1 MFAGVKPGHVRQVGC
16 LSLFSLRSKKGF
28 NRASMKILQF
38 LTRQKDR
45 WWALPLIL
53 PVVLLPVLSVVNTL
67 TQLGDGIVALY
78 YLPLSFLL
86 TMMMFFGVEA
96 LPGIVLSLFFRYY
109 ASVGLFETVAGIL
122 HFIVPIVL
130 SWGGYRVFA
139 PRRNMTAYG
148 DVRLMAQ
155 RIFWQ
160 VFCPATLFLVL
171 FQFAVYLGIYES
183 RQSLAGL
190 NPFNIRTLINY
201 QALLVSGLTG
211 VPLSYLLIRLIR
223 HPRYVR
229 TLFSQ
234 IRAQIDKK
242 VTAVEFLIWAGALV
256 GLLTMLLIPMNENSS
271 IFSTNYTL
279 SLLMPV
285 MLWGAMRFGYK
296 LMSIVWTPVL
306 LVSIHYFYRYIPLH
320 QGYDIQLAITSSSY
334 LVFSFVVIYMSMLAT
349 RQRAVNIRSRRLAL
363 LDPVVHMPNLRA
375 LSRDLAKNPW
385 SALGLLRI
393 PELEVLGRNYGVL
406 LRIQYKQQLA
416 QWINGILQPNER
428 VYHLTGYDLAVRLNS
443 ESHQQR
449 IDALDEHIK
458 QFRFL
463 WDGMP
468 LQPQVG
474 VGYCYVRS
482 PVNHLY
488 LVLGELGVIA
498 DLSISTNHPENLQQR
513 GAVHLQRSLKDKV
526 AMMSRLQRALDQSEF
541 TLMVQPVRGLRG
553 DRYHEVLLRM
563 PDDNGN
569 FIVPDRF
576 LPVAQEFGLSS
587 RVDLW
592 VLERTLGFLAE
603 HRDRLPG
610 QRFAI
615 NLAPST
621 VCRAQFPLEVS
632 RLLAKYSVEAWQL
645 IFEVTESTTY
655 GNAELA
661 IHTLRQLQKMGVR
674 IAIDDF
680 GTGYASYARL
690 KSVDADIL
698 KIDGNFIRNIVSN
711 SLDYQIV
718 ASICHLARMK
728 KMLVVAEYVETE
740 EIRSAVHALG
750 IDYVQGSL
758 IGKPVDLD
766 SLPESEASLADA

>member
-1 MFAGVKPGHVRQVGC
+1 MNIIA
-16 LSLFSLRSKKGF
+16 
-28 NRASMKILQF
+28 F
-38 LTRQKDR
+38 LKNNEDR

-53 PVVLLPVLSVVNTL
+53 PVVLLPVLSVANTF
-67 TQLGDGIVALY
+67 TQLGEGIVALY

-86 TMMMFFGVEA
+86 SLMMFFGLEA
-96 LPGIVLSLFFRYY
+96 LPGIALSLFIRYY
-109 ASVGLFETVAGIL
+109 PSVGLFETVAGML

-139 PRRNMTAYG
+139 PGRNMTAYG
-148 DVRLMAQ
+148 DTRLMAQ

-160 VFCPATLFLVL
+160 VFCPATLFLLL
-171 FQFAVYLGIYES
+171 FQFAVYLGVYES

-190 NPFNIRTLINY
+190 SPLNIRTLINY
-201 QALLVSGLTG
+201 QTLLVSGLTG

-223 HPRYVR
+223 HPRYIYS
-229 TLFSQ
+229 LISQ
-234 IRAQIDKK
+234 IRMQIEKK
-242 VTAVEFLIWAGALV
+242 VTVAEFLIWAIALG
-256 GLLTMLLIPMNENSS
+256 GLLSLLLVPMNENSS

-285 MLWGAMRFGYK
+285 MLWAAMRFGYK
-296 LMSIVWTPVL
+296 LVSLIWTPVL

-349 RQRAVNIRSRRLAL
+349 HQRTVNQRSRRLAL
-363 LDPVVHMPNLRA
+363 IDPVVHMPNLRS
-375 LSRDLAKNPW
+375 LLHDLAKNPW
-385 SALGLLRI
+385 SALCLLRI
-393 PELEVLGRNYGVL
+393 PELEILGRNYGVL
-406 LRIQYKQQLA
+406 LRILYKQQLA
-416 QWINGILQPNER
+416 QWINDTLQPNEK
-428 VYHLTGYDLAVRLNS
+428 VYHLTGCDLAVRLNA

-449 IDALDEHIK
+449 IETLDEHIK
-458 QFRFL
+458 QFRFV

-474 VGYCYVRS
+474 VSYCYVRS
-482 PVNHLY
+482 PVNHLH
-488 LVLGELGVIA
+488 LVLGELGMVA
-498 DLSISTNHPENLQQR
+498 DLSLSSNHPENLQQR

-526 AMMSRLQRALDQSEF
+526 AMMSRLQRALENNAF
-541 TLMVQPVRGLRG
+541 MLLVQPVCGQRG

-563 PDDNGN
+563 QDANGGLIPPDQ
-569 FIVPDRF
+569 F

-592 VLERTLGFLAE
+592 VLDHTLRFLGT
-603 HRDRLPG
+603 HRERLPG

-621 VCRAQFPLEVS
+621 VCRVQFPLEVS
-632 RLLAKYSVEAWQL
+632 RLLTKYAIEPWQL
-645 IFEVTESTTY
+645 IFEVTECSTF
-655 GNAELA
+655 GSAEQAQQILG
-661 IHTLRQLQKMGVR
+661 QLQKMGVR

-698 KIDGNFIRNIVSN
+698 KIDGSFVQNIVNN

-750 IDYVQGSL
+750 IDYVQGGL
-758 IGKPVDLD
+758 IGSPVALE
-766 SLPESEASLADA
+766 SLLEAEASCADA

>member
-1 MFAGVKPGHVRQVGC
+1 MNIFAF
-16 LSLFSLRSKKGF
+16 LKK
-28 NRASMKILQF
+28 NKH
-38 LTRQKDR
+38 R
-45 WWALPLIL
+45 WWVLPLIL
-53 PVVLLPVLSVVNTL
+53 PVVLLPVLSVTNTF
-67 TQLGDGIVALY
+67 THLGDGIAALY

-86 TMMMFFGVEA
+86 SLMMFFGLEA
-96 LPGIVLSLFFRYY
+96 LPGIVLSLFIRYY
-109 ASVGLFETVAGIL
+109 PSVGMFETVAGVL

-160 VFCPATLFLVL
+160 AFCPATLFLLL
-171 FQFAVYLGIYES
+171 FQFAVYLGVYES

-190 NPFNIRTLINY
+190 NPLNIRTLINY

-223 HPRYVR
+223 HPRY
-229 TLFSQ
+229 LKSLISQ
-234 IRAQIDKK
+234 IRTQIDKK
-242 VTAVEFLIWAGALV
+242 VTRAEFLIWAIALA
-256 GLLTMLLIPMNENSS
+256 GLLSLLLLPMNENSS
-271 IFSTNYTL
+271 IFTTNYTL

-296 LMSIVWTPVL
+296 LISLIWIPIL
-306 LVSIHYFYRYIPLH
+306 LVSIHYFYRYIPVN

-349 RQRAVNIRSRRLAL
+349 RQRAVNKRSRRLAL
-363 LDPVVHMPNLRA
+363 LDPVLHMPNLRA

-385 SALGLLRI
+385 SALCLLRV
-393 PELEVLGRNYGVL
+393 PELEILGRNYGVL

-416 QWINGILQPNER
+416 QWVNGTLQLNEQ
-428 VYHLTGYDLAVRLNS
+428 VYHLTGCDMAVRLNA

-449 IDALDEHIK
+449 IETLDEHIK
-458 QFRFL
+458 QFRFV

-474 VGYCYVRS
+474 VSYCYVRS

-488 LVLGELGVIA
+488 LVLGELGVVA
-498 DLSISTNHPENLQQR
+498 DLSLSSNHPENLQQR

-526 AMMSRLQRALDQSEF
+526 AVMSRLQRALDNNAF
-541 TLMVQPVRGLRG
+541 TLLVQPVRGLRG

-563 PDDNGN
+563 TDANGLL
-569 FIVPDRF
+569 ISPEQF
-576 LPVAQEFGLSS
+576 LPIAQEFGLSS

-592 VLERTLGFLAE
+592 VLEHTLRFLAA
-603 HRDRLPG
+603 HRERLPG

-621 VCRAQFPLEVS
+621 VCRVQFPLEVS
-632 RLLAKYSVEAWQL
+632 RLLAKYAIEPWQL
-645 IFEVTESTTY
+645 IFEVTECSTFC
-655 GNAELA
+655 NAEQGLH
-661 IHTLRQLQKMGVR
+661 ILRQLQKMGVR

-698 KIDGNFIRNIVSN
+698 KIDGDFIRNIVNN

-750 IDYVQGSL
+750 IDYVQGYL
-758 IGKPVDLD
+758 IGRPAPLE
-766 SLPESEASLADA
+766 SLLEAEASTADA

>member
-1 MFAGVKPGHVRQVGC
+1 MNIFA
-16 LSLFSLRSKKGF
+16 
-28 NRASMKILQF
+28 F
-38 LTRQKDR
+38 LKNNKNR

-53 PVVLLPVLSVVNTL
+53 PVGLLPVLSVANTF
-67 TQLGDGIVALY
+67 THLGDGIAALY

-86 TMMMFFGVEA
+86 SLMMFFGLEA
-96 LPGIVLSLFFRYY
+96 LPGIVLSLFIRYY
-109 ASVGLFETVAGIL
+109 PSVGLFETVAGVL
-122 HFIVPIVL
+122 HFIVPIVI

-160 VFCPATLFLVL
+160 AFCPATLFLLL
-171 FQFAVYLGIYES
+171 FQFAVYLGVYES

-190 NPFNIRTLINY
+190 NPLNIRTLINY
-201 QALLVSGLTG
+201 QALLVSGMTG

-223 HPRYVR
+223 HPRY
-229 TLFSQ
+229 LKSLISQ
-234 IRAQIDKK
+234 IRTQIDKK
-242 VTAVEFLIWAGALV
+242 VTRAEFLIWAIALA
-256 GLLTMLLIPMNENSS
+256 GLLSLLLLPMNENSS
-271 IFSTNYTL
+271 IFTTNYTL

-296 LMSIVWTPVL
+296 LISLIWIPIL
-306 LVSIHYFYRYIPLH
+306 LVSIHYFYRYIPVN

-349 RQRAVNIRSRRLAL
+349 RQRAVNKRSRRLAL
-363 LDPVVHMPNLRA
+363 LDPVLHMPNLRA

-385 SALGLLRI
+385 SALCLLRV
-393 PELEVLGRNYGVL
+393 PELEILGRNYGVL

-416 QWINGILQPNER
+416 QWINGTLQPNEQ
-428 VYHLTGYDLAVRLNS
+428 VYHLTGCDMAVRLNA

-449 IDALDEHIK
+449 IETLDEHIK
-458 QFRFL
+458 QFRFV

-474 VGYCYVRS
+474 VSYCYVRS

-488 LVLGELGVIA
+488 LVLGELGVVA
-498 DLSISTNHPENLQQR
+498 DLSLSSNHPENLQQR

-526 AMMSRLQRALDQSEF
+526 AVMSRLQRALDNNAF
-541 TLMVQPVRGLRG
+541 TLLVQPVRGLRG
-553 DRYHEVLLRM
+553 DSYHEVLLRM
-563 PDDNGN
+563 TDANGLL
-569 FIVPDRF
+569 ISPEQF
-576 LPVAQEFGLSS
+576 LPIAQEFGLSS

-592 VLERTLGFLAE
+592 VLEHTLRFLAA
-603 HRDRLPG
+603 HRERLPG

-621 VCRAQFPLEVS
+621 VCRVQFPLEVS
-632 RLLAKYSVEAWQL
+632 RLLAKYAIEPWQL
-645 IFEVTESTTY
+645 IFEVTECSTFC
-655 GNAELA
+655 NAEQGLH
-661 IHTLRQLQKMGVR
+661 ILRQLQKMGVR

-698 KIDGNFIRNIVSN
+698 KIDGDFIRNIVNN

-750 IDYVQGSL
+750 IDYVQGYL
-758 IGKPVDLD
+758 IGRPAPLE
-766 SLPESEASLADA
+766 SLLEAEASTADA

>member
-1 MFAGVKPGHVRQVGC
+1 
-16 LSLFSLRSKKGF
+16 
-28 NRASMKILQF
+28 
-38 LTRQKDR
+38 
-45 WWALPLIL
+45 
-53 PVVLLPVLSVVNTL
+53 
-67 TQLGDGIVALY
+67 
-78 YLPLSFLL
+78 
-86 TMMMFFGVEA
+86 
-96 LPGIVLSLFFRYY
+96 
-109 ASVGLFETVAGIL
+109 
-122 HFIVPIVL
+122 
-130 SWGGYRVFA
+130 
-139 PRRNMTAYG
+139 
-148 DVRLMAQ
+148 MAQ

-160 VFCPATLFLVL
+160 AFCPATLFLLL
-171 FQFAVYLGIYES
+171 FQFAVYLGVYES

-190 NPFNIRTLINY
+190 NPLNIRTLINY

-223 HPRYVR
+223 HPRY
-229 TLFSQ
+229 LKSLISQ
-234 IRAQIDKK
+234 IRTQIDKK
-242 VTAVEFLIWAGALV
+242 VTRAEFLIWAIALA
-256 GLLTMLLIPMNENSS
+256 GLLSLLLLPMNENSS
-271 IFSTNYTL
+271 IFTTNYTL

-296 LMSIVWTPVL
+296 LISLIWIPIL
-306 LVSIHYFYRYIPLH
+306 LVSIHYFYRYIPVN

-349 RQRAVNIRSRRLAL
+349 RQRAVNKRSRRLAL
-363 LDPVVHMPNLRA
+363 LDPVLHMPNLRA

-385 SALGLLRI
+385 SALCLLRV
-393 PELEVLGRNYGVL
+393 PELEILGRNYGVL

-416 QWINGILQPNER
+416 QWINGTLQPNEQ
-428 VYHLTGYDLAVRLNS
+428 VYHLTGCDMAVRLNA

-449 IDALDEHIK
+449 IETLDEHIK
-458 QFRFL
+458 QFRFV

-474 VGYCYVRS
+474 VSYCYVRS

-488 LVLGELGVIA
+488 LVLGELGVVA
-498 DLSISTNHPENLQQR
+498 DLSLSSNHPENLQQR

-526 AMMSRLQRALDQSEF
+526 AVMSRLQRALDNNAF
-541 TLMVQPVRGLRG
+541 TLLAQPVRGLRG

-563 PDDNGN
+563 TDANGLL
-569 FIVPDRF
+569 ISPEQF
-576 LPVAQEFGLSS
+576 LPIAQEFGLSS

-592 VLERTLGFLAE
+592 VLEHTLRFLAA
-603 HRDRLPG
+603 HRERLPG

-621 VCRAQFPLEVS
+621 VCRVQFPLEVS
-632 RLLAKYSVEAWQL
+632 RLLAQYAIEPWQL
-645 IFEVTESTTY
+645 IFEVTECSTFC
-655 GNAELA
+655 NAEQGLH
-661 IHTLRQLQKMGVR
+661 ILRQLQKMGVR

-698 KIDGNFIRNIVSN
+698 KIDGDFIRNIVNN

-750 IDYVQGSL
+750 IDYVQGYL
-758 IGKPVDLD
+758 IGRPAPLE
-766 SLPESEASLADA
+766 SLLEAEASTADA

>member
-1 MFAGVKPGHVRQVGC
+1 MPVIIF
-16 LSLFSLRSKKGF
+16 LLEKKGF
-28 NRASMKILQF
+28 NRASMNIFAF
-38 LTRQKDR
+38 LKKNQHR
-45 WWALPLIL
+45 WWVLPLIL
-53 PVVLLPVLSVVNTL
+53 PVVLLPVLSVANTF
-67 TQLGDGIVALY
+67 THLGDGIAALY

-86 TMMMFFGVEA
+86 SLMMFFGLEA
-96 LPGIVLSLFFRYY
+96 LPGIVLSLFIRYY
-109 ASVGLFETVAGIL
+109 PSVGMFETVAGVL

-160 VFCPATLFLVL
+160 AFCPATLFLLL
-171 FQFAVYLGIYES
+171 FQFAVYLGVYES

-190 NPFNIRTLINY
+190 NPLNIRTLINY

-223 HPRYVR
+223 HPRY
-229 TLFSQ
+229 LKSLISQ
-234 IRAQIDKK
+234 IRNQIDKK
-242 VTAVEFLIWAGALV
+242 VTRAEFLIWAIALA
-256 GLLTMLLIPMNENSS
+256 GLLSLLLLPMNENSS
-271 IFSTNYTL
+271 IFTTNYTL

-296 LMSIVWTPVL
+296 LISLIWIPIL
-306 LVSIHYFYRYIPLH
+306 LVSIHYFYRYIPVN

-349 RQRAVNIRSRRLAL
+349 RQRAVNKRSRRLAL
-363 LDPVVHMPNLRA
+363 LDPVLHMPNLRA

-385 SALGLLRI
+385 SALCLLRV
-393 PELEVLGRNYGVL
+393 PELEILGRNYGVL

-416 QWINGILQPNER
+416 QWINGTLQPNEQ
-428 VYHLTGYDLAVRLNS
+428 VYHLTGCDMAVRLNA

-449 IDALDEHIK
+449 IETLDEHIK
-458 QFRFL
+458 QFRFV

-474 VGYCYVRS
+474 VSYCYVRS

-488 LVLGELGVIA
+488 LVLGELGVVA
-498 DLSISTNHPENLQQR
+498 DLSLSSNHPENLQQR

-526 AMMSRLQRALDQSEF
+526 AVMSRLQRALDNNAF
-541 TLMVQPVRGLRG
+541 TLLVQPVRGLRG
-553 DRYHEVLLRM
+553 DSYHEVLLRM
-563 PDDNGN
+563 TDANGLL
-569 FIVPDRF
+569 ISPEQF
-576 LPVAQEFGLSS
+576 LPIAQEFGLSS

-592 VLERTLGFLAE
+592 VLEHTLRFLAA
-603 HRDRLPG
+603 HRERLPG

-621 VCRAQFPLEVS
+621 VCRVQFPLEVS
-632 RLLAKYSVEAWQL
+632 RLLAKYAIEPWQL
-645 IFEVTESTTY
+645 IFEVTECSTFC
-655 GNAELA
+655 NAEQGLH
-661 IHTLRQLQKMGVR
+661 ILRQLQKMGVR

-698 KIDGNFIRNIVSN
+698 KIDGDFIRNIVNN

-750 IDYVQGSL
+750 IDYVQGYL
-758 IGKPVDLD
+758 IGRPAPLE
-766 SLPESEASLADA
+766 SLLEAEASTADA

>member
-1 MFAGVKPGHVRQVGC
+1 MNIIA
-16 LSLFSLRSKKGF
+16 
-28 NRASMKILQF
+28 F
-38 LTRQKDR
+38 LKNNEDR

-53 PVVLLPVLSVVNTL
+53 PVVLLPVLSVANTF
-67 TQLGDGIVALY
+67 TKLGEGIVALY

-86 TMMMFFGVEA
+86 SLMMFFGLEA
-96 LPGIVLSLFFRYY
+96 LPGIALSLFIRYY
-109 ASVGLFETVAGIL
+109 PSVGLFETVAGML

-139 PRRNMTAYG
+139 PGRNMTAYG
-148 DVRLMAQ
+148 DTRLMAQ

-171 FQFAVYLGIYES
+171 FQFAVYLGVYES

-190 NPFNIRTLINY
+190 SPLNIRTLINY
-201 QALLVSGLTG
+201 QTLLVSGLTG

-223 HPRYVR
+223 HPRYIKN
-229 TLFSQ
+229 LISQ
-234 IRAQIDKK
+234 IRMQIEKK
-242 VTAVEFLIWAGALV
+242 VTVAEFLIWAFALG
-256 GLLTMLLIPMNENSS
+256 GLLSLLLLPMNENSS

-285 MLWGAMRFGYK
+285 MLWAAMRFGYK
-296 LMSIVWTPVL
+296 LVSLIWTPVL

-349 RQRAVNIRSRRLAL
+349 HQRTVNQRSRRLAL
-363 LDPVVHMPNLRA
+363 LDPVVHMPNLRS
-375 LSRDLAKNPW
+375 LLNDLAKNPW
-385 SALGLLRI
+385 SALCLLRI
-393 PELEVLGRNYGVL
+393 PELEILGRNYGVL
-406 LRIQYKQQLA
+406 LRILYKQQLA
-416 QWINGILQPNER
+416 QWINDTLQPNEK
-428 VYHLTGYDLAVRLNS
+428 VYHLTGCDLAIRLNA

-449 IDALDEHIK
+449 IETLDEHIK
-458 QFRFL
+458 QFRFV

-474 VGYCYVRS
+474 VSYCYVRS
-482 PVNHLY
+482 PVNHLH
-488 LVLGELGVIA
+488 LVLGELGMVA
-498 DLSISTNHPENLQQR
+498 DLSLSSNHPENLQQR

-526 AMMSRLQRALDQSEF
+526 AMMSRLQRALENNAF
-541 TLMVQPVRGLRG
+541 MLLVQPVCGQRG

-563 PDDNGN
+563 QDANGGLISPDQ
-569 FIVPDRF
+569 F

-592 VLERTLGFLAE
+592 VLDHTLRFLAT
-603 HRDRLPG
+603 HRERLPG

-621 VCRAQFPLEVS
+621 VCRVQFPLEVS
-632 RLLAKYSVEAWQL
+632 RLLTKYAIEPWQL
-645 IFEVTESTTY
+645 IFEVTECSTF
-655 GNAELA
+655 GSAEQAQQILG
-661 IHTLRQLQKMGVR
+661 QLQKMGVR

-698 KIDGNFIRNIVSN
+698 KIDGSFVQNIVNN

-750 IDYVQGSL
+750 IDYVQGYL
-758 IGKPVDLD
+758 IGRPAPLE
-766 SLPESEASLADA
+766 SLLEAEASPADA

>member
-1 MFAGVKPGHVRQVGC
+1 MNIFAF
-16 LSLFSLRSKKGF
+16 LKK
-28 NRASMKILQF
+28 NQH
-38 LTRQKDR
+38 R
-45 WWALPLIL
+45 WWVLPLIL
-53 PVVLLPVLSVVNTL
+53 PVVLLPVLSVANTF
-67 TQLGDGIVALY
+67 THLGDGIAALY

-86 TMMMFFGVEA
+86 SLMMFFGLEA
-96 LPGIVLSLFFRYY
+96 LPGIVLSLFIRYY
-109 ASVGLFETVAGIL
+109 PSVGMFETVAGVL

-160 VFCPATLFLVL
+160 AFCPATLFLLL
-171 FQFAVYLGIYES
+171 FQFAVYLGVYES

-190 NPFNIRTLINY
+190 NPLNIRTLINY

-223 HPRYVR
+223 HPRY
-229 TLFSQ
+229 LKSLISQ
-234 IRAQIDKK
+234 IRTQIDKK
-242 VTAVEFLIWAGALV
+242 VTRAEFLIWAIALA
-256 GLLTMLLIPMNENSS
+256 GLLSLLLLPMNENSS
-271 IFSTNYTL
+271 IFTTNYTL

-296 LMSIVWTPVL
+296 LISLIWIPIL
-306 LVSIHYFYRYIPLH
+306 LVSIHYFYRYIPVN

-349 RQRAVNIRSRRLAL
+349 RQRAVNKRSRRLAL
-363 LDPVVHMPNLRA
+363 LDPVLHMPNLRA

-385 SALGLLRI
+385 SALCLLRV
-393 PELEVLGRNYGVL
+393 PELEILGRNYGVL

-416 QWINGILQPNER
+416 QWVNGTLQPNEQ
-428 VYHLTGYDLAVRLNS
+428 VYHLTGCDMAVRLNA

-449 IDALDEHIK
+449 IETLDEHIK
-458 QFRFL
+458 QFRFV

-474 VGYCYVRS
+474 VSYCYVRS

-488 LVLGELGVIA
+488 LVLGELGVVA
-498 DLSISTNHPENLQQR
+498 DLSLSSNHPENLQQR

-526 AMMSRLQRALDQSEF
+526 AVMSRLQRALDNNAF
-541 TLMVQPVRGLRG
+541 TLLVQPVRGLRG
-553 DRYHEVLLRM
+553 DSYHEVLLRM
-563 PDDNGN
+563 TDANGLL
-569 FIVPDRF
+569 ISPEQF
-576 LPVAQEFGLSS
+576 LPIAQEFGLSS

-592 VLERTLGFLAE
+592 VLEHTLRFLAA
-603 HRDRLPG
+603 HRERLPG

-621 VCRAQFPLEVS
+621 VCRVQFPLEVS
-632 RLLAKYSVEAWQL
+632 RLLAKYAIEPWQL
-645 IFEVTESTTY
+645 IFEVTECSTFC
-655 GNAELA
+655 NAEQGLH
-661 IHTLRQLQKMGVR
+661 ILRQLQKMGVR

-698 KIDGNFIRNIVSN
+698 KIDGDFIRNIVNN

-750 IDYVQGSL
+750 IDYVQGYL
-758 IGKPVDLD
+758 IGRPAPLE
-766 SLPESEASLADA
+766 SLLEAEASTADA

>member
-1 MFAGVKPGHVRQVGC
+1 
-16 LSLFSLRSKKGF
+16 
-28 NRASMKILQF
+28 MKILQF

-661 IHTLRQLQKMGVR
+661 IHTLRPLQKMGVR

-766 SLPESEASLADA
+766 SLPESKASLADA

>member
-1 MFAGVKPGHVRQVGC
+1 MNIFA
-16 LSLFSLRSKKGF
+16 
-28 NRASMKILQF
+28 F
-38 LTRQKDR
+38 LKNNKHR

-53 PVVLLPVLSVVNTL
+53 PVVLLPVLSVVNTF

-86 TMMMFFGVEA
+86 SLMMFFGPGA
-96 LPGIVLSLFFRYY
+96 LPGIVLSLFIRYY
-109 ASVGLFETVAGIL
+109 PSVGMFETVAGVL
-122 HFIVPIVL
+122 HFIVPLVL

-160 VFCPATLFLVL
+160 TFCPATLFLVL
-171 FQFAVYLGIYES
+171 FQFAVYLGVYES

-190 NPFNIRTLINY
+190 NPLNIRTLINY

-223 HPRYVR
+223 HPRYLKSLV
-229 TLFSQ
+229 SQ
-234 IRAQIDKK
+234 IRTQIDKK
-242 VTAVEFLIWAGALV
+242 VTLAEFLIWAIALG
-256 GLLTMLLIPMNENSS
+256 GLLSLLLLPMNENSS
-271 IFSTNYTL
+271 IFTTNYTL

-296 LMSIVWTPVL
+296 LISIIWIPIL
-306 LVSIHYFYRYIPLH
+306 LVSIHYFYRYIPVN

-349 RQRAVNIRSRRLAL
+349 RQRAVNKRARRLAL
-363 LDPVVHMPNLRA
+363 LDPVLHMPNLRA
-375 LSRDLAKNPW
+375 LSRALAKNPW
-385 SALGLLRI
+385 SALCLLRV
-393 PELEVLGRNYGVL
+393 PELEILGRNYGVL

-416 QWINGILQPNER
+416 QWINGTLQPNEQ
-428 VYHLTGYDLAVRLNS
+428 VYHLTGCDMAVRLNA
-443 ESHQQR
+443 ESYQQR
-449 IDALDEHIK
+449 IETLDEHIK
-458 QFRFL
+458 QFRFV

-474 VGYCYVRS
+474 VSYCYVRS

-488 LVLGELGVIA
+488 LVLGELGVVA
-498 DLSISTNHPENLQQR
+498 DLSLSSNHPENLQQR
-513 GAVHLQRSLKDKV
+513 GAVHMQRSLKDKV
-526 AMMSRLQRALDQSEF
+526 AVMSRLQRALDNNAF
-541 TLMVQPVRGLRG
+541 TLLVQPVRGLRG
-553 DRYHEVLLRM
+553 DSYHEVLLRM
-563 PDDNGN
+563 TDANGLL
-569 FIVPDRF
+569 ISPEQF
-576 LPVAQEFGLSS
+576 LPIAQEFGLSS

-592 VLERTLGFLAE
+592 VLEHTLRFLAA
-603 HRDRLPG
+603 HRERLPG

-621 VCRAQFPLEVS
+621 VCRVQFPLEVS
-632 RLLAKYSVEAWQL
+632 RLLAKYAIEPWQL
-645 IFEVTESTTY
+645 IFEVTECSTFC
-655 GNAELA
+655 NAEQGLH
-661 IHTLRQLQKMGVR
+661 ILRQLQKMGVR

-698 KIDGNFIRNIVSN
+698 KIDGDFIRNIVNN

-750 IDYVQGSL
+750 IDYVQGYL
-758 IGKPVDLD
+758 IGRPAPLE
-766 SLPESEASLADA
+766 SLLEAEASTADA

>member
-1 MFAGVKPGHVRQVGC
+1 MPVIIF
-16 LSLFSLRSKKGF
+16 LLEKKGV
-28 NRASMKILQF
+28 NRASMNIFAF
-38 LTRQKDR
+38 LKKNKHR
-45 WWALPLIL
+45 WWVLPLIL
-53 PVVLLPVLSVVNTL
+53 PVVLLPVLSVTNTF
-67 TQLGDGIVALY
+67 THLGDGIAALY

-86 TMMMFFGVEA
+86 SLMMFFGLEA
-96 LPGIVLSLFFRYY
+96 LPGIVLSLFIRYY
-109 ASVGLFETVAGIL
+109 PSVGMFETVAGVL

-160 VFCPATLFLVL
+160 AFCPATLFLLL
-171 FQFAVYLGIYES
+171 FQFAVYLGVYES

-190 NPFNIRTLINY
+190 NPLNIRTLINY

-223 HPRYVR
+223 HPRY
-229 TLFSQ
+229 LKSLISQ
-234 IRAQIDKK
+234 IRTQIDKK
-242 VTAVEFLIWAGALV
+242 VTRAEFLIWAIALA
-256 GLLTMLLIPMNENSS
+256 GLLSLLLLPMNENSS
-271 IFSTNYTL
+271 IFTTNYTL

-296 LMSIVWTPVL
+296 LISLIWIPIL
-306 LVSIHYFYRYIPLH
+306 LVSIHYFYRYIPVN

-349 RQRAVNIRSRRLAL
+349 RQRAVNKRSRRLAL
-363 LDPVVHMPNLRA
+363 LDPVLHMPNLRA

-385 SALGLLRI
+385 SALCLLRV
-393 PELEVLGRNYGVL
+393 PELEILGRNYGVL

-416 QWINGILQPNER
+416 QWVNGTLQPNEQ
-428 VYHLTGYDLAVRLNS
+428 VYHLTGCDMAVRLNA

-449 IDALDEHIK
+449 IETLDEHIK
-458 QFRFL
+458 QFRFV

-474 VGYCYVRS
+474 VSYCYVRS

-488 LVLGELGVIA
+488 LVLGELGVVA
-498 DLSISTNHPENLQQR
+498 DLSLSSNHPENLQQR

-526 AMMSRLQRALDQSEF
+526 AVMSRLQRALDNNAF
-541 TLMVQPVRGLRG
+541 TLLVQPVRGLRG

-563 PDDNGN
+563 TDANGLL
-569 FIVPDRF
+569 ISPEQF
-576 LPVAQEFGLSS
+576 LPIAQEFGLSS

-592 VLERTLGFLAE
+592 VLEHTLRFLAA
-603 HRDRLPG
+603 HRERLPG

-621 VCRAQFPLEVS
+621 VCRVQFPLEVS
-632 RLLAKYSVEAWQL
+632 RLLAKYAIEPWQL
-645 IFEVTESTTY
+645 IFEVTECSTFC
-655 GNAELA
+655 NAEQGLH
-661 IHTLRQLQKMGVR
+661 ILRQLQKMGVR

-698 KIDGNFIRNIVSN
+698 KIDGDFIRNIVNN

-750 IDYVQGSL
+750 IDYVQGYL
-758 IGKPVDLD
+758 IGRPAPLE
-766 SLPESEASLADA
+766 SLLEAEASTADA

>member
-1 MFAGVKPGHVRQVGC
+1 
-16 LSLFSLRSKKGF
+16 
-28 NRASMKILQF
+28 
-38 LTRQKDR
+38 
-45 WWALPLIL
+45 
-53 PVVLLPVLSVVNTL
+53 
-67 TQLGDGIVALY
+67 
-78 YLPLSFLL
+78 
-86 TMMMFFGVEA
+86 MFFGLEA
-96 LPGIVLSLFFRYY
+96 LPGIVLSLFIRYY
-109 ASVGLFETVAGIL
+109 PSVGMFETVAGVL
-122 HFIVPIVL
+122 HFIVPLVL

-148 DVRLMAQ
+148 DIRLMAQ

-160 VFCPATLFLVL
+160 VICPATLFLVL
-171 FQFAVYLGIYES
+171 FQFAVYLGVYES

-190 NPFNIRTLINY
+190 NPLNIRTLINY

-223 HPRYVR
+223 HPRYIKS
-229 TLFSQ
+229 LLSQ
-234 IRAQIDKK
+234 IRFQIDKK
-242 VTAVEFLIWAGALV
+242 VTAAEFLLWAIALG
-256 GLLTMLLIPMNENSS
+256 GLLSLLLLPINENSS
-271 IFSTNYTL
+271 IFTTNYTL

-296 LMSIVWTPVL
+296 LISLIWTPIL
-306 LVSIHYFYRYIPLH
+306 LVSIHYFYRYIPVNA
-320 QGYDIQLAITSSSY
+320 GYDIQLAITSSSY

-349 RQRAVNIRSRRLAL
+349 RQRAVNKHARRLAL

-385 SALGLLRI
+385 SALCLLRI
-393 PELEVLGRNYGVL
+393 PELEILGRNYGVQ

-416 QWINGILQPNER
+416 QWVNATLQPNEQ
-428 VYHLTGYDLAVRLNS
+428 VYHLTGYDMAVRLNA

-458 QFRFL
+458 QFRFV

-474 VGYCYVRS
+474 VSYCYVRS

-488 LVLGELGVIA
+488 LVLGELAVVA
-498 DLSISTNHPENLQQR
+498 DLSLSSNHPENLQQR
-513 GAVHLQRSLKDKV
+513 GAVHLQRSLKDKI
-526 AMMSRLQRALDQSEF
+526 AMMSRLQKALDNDEF
-541 TLMVQPVRGLRG
+541 ILLVQPVRGLRG
-553 DRYHEVLLRM
+553 DCYHEVLLRM
-563 PDDNGN
+563 PDTNG
-569 FIVPDRF
+569 ILISPDQF

-592 VLERTLGFLAE
+592 VLEHTLRFLAA
-603 HRDRLPG
+603 HRERLPG

-621 VCRAQFPLEVS
+621 VCRVQFPLEVS
-632 RLLAKYSVEAWQL
+632 RVLAKYAIEPWQL
-645 IFEVTESTTY
+645 IFEVTECSNFC
-655 GNAELA
+655 NAEQALH
-661 IHTLRQLQKMGVR
+661 ILSQLQKMGVR

-698 KIDGNFIRNIVSN
+698 KIDGDFIRNIVNN

-750 IDYVQGSL
+750 IDYVQGYL
-758 IGKPVDLD
+758 IGRPAPLE
-766 SLPESEASLADA
+766 SLLETEGSCADA

>member
-1 MFAGVKPGHVRQVGC
+1 MPVIIF
-16 LSLFSLRSKKGF
+16 LLEKKGV
-28 NRASMKILQF
+28 NRASMNIFAF
-38 LTRQKDR
+38 LKKNKHR
-45 WWALPLIL
+45 WWVLPLIL
-53 PVVLLPVLSVVNTL
+53 PVVLLPVLSVANTF
-67 TQLGDGIVALY
+67 THLGDGIAALY

-86 TMMMFFGVEA
+86 SLMMFFGLEA
-96 LPGIVLSLFFRYY
+96 LPGIVLSLFIRYY
-109 ASVGLFETVAGIL
+109 PSVGMFETVAGVL

-160 VFCPATLFLVL
+160 AFCPATLFLLL
-171 FQFAVYLGIYES
+171 FQFAVYLGVYES

-190 NPFNIRTLINY
+190 NPLNIRTLINY

-223 HPRYVR
+223 HPRY
-229 TLFSQ
+229 LKSLISQ
-234 IRAQIDKK
+234 IRTQIDKK
-242 VTAVEFLIWAGALV
+242 VTRAEFLIWAIALA
-256 GLLTMLLIPMNENSS
+256 GLLSLLLLPMNENSS
-271 IFSTNYTL
+271 IFTTNYTL

-296 LMSIVWTPVL
+296 LISLIWIPIL
-306 LVSIHYFYRYIPLH
+306 LVSIHYFYRYIPVN

-349 RQRAVNIRSRRLAL
+349 RQRAVNKRSRRLAL
-363 LDPVVHMPNLRA
+363 LDPVLHMPNLRA

-385 SALGLLRI
+385 SALCLLRV
-393 PELEVLGRNYGVL
+393 PELEILGRNYGVL

-416 QWINGILQPNER
+416 QWVNGTLQPNEQ
-428 VYHLTGYDLAVRLNS
+428 VYHLTGCDMAVRLNA

-449 IDALDEHIK
+449 IETLDEHIK
-458 QFRFL
+458 QFRFV

-474 VGYCYVRS
+474 VSYCYVRS

-488 LVLGELGVIA
+488 LVLGELGVVA
-498 DLSISTNHPENLQQR
+498 DLSLSSNHPENLQQR

-526 AMMSRLQRALDQSEF
+526 AVMSRLQRALDNNAF
-541 TLMVQPVRGLRG
+541 TLLVQPVRGLRG

-563 PDDNGN
+563 TDANGLL
-569 FIVPDRF
+569 ISPEQF
-576 LPVAQEFGLSS
+576 LPIAQEFGLSS

-592 VLERTLGFLAE
+592 VLEHTLRFLAA
-603 HRDRLPG
+603 HRERLPG

-621 VCRAQFPLEVS
+621 VCRVQFPLEVS
-632 RLLAKYSVEAWQL
+632 RLLAKYAIEPWQL
-645 IFEVTESTTY
+645 IFEVTECSTFC
-655 GNAELA
+655 NAEQGLH
-661 IHTLRQLQKMGVR
+661 ILRQLQKMGVR

-698 KIDGNFIRNIVSN
+698 KIDGDFIRNIVNN

-750 IDYVQGSL
+750 IDYVQGYL
-758 IGKPVDLD
+758 IGRPAPLE
-766 SLPESEASLADA
+766 SLLEAEASTADA

>member
-1 MFAGVKPGHVRQVGC
+1 MNIFAF
-16 LSLFSLRSKKGF
+16 LKK
-28 NRASMKILQF
+28 NQH
-38 LTRQKDR
+38 R
-45 WWALPLIL
+45 WWVLPLIL
-53 PVVLLPVLSVVNTL
+53 PVVLLPVLSVANTF
-67 TQLGDGIVALY
+67 THLGDGIAALY

-86 TMMMFFGVEA
+86 SLMMFFGLEA
-96 LPGIVLSLFFRYY
+96 LPGIVLSLFIRYY
-109 ASVGLFETVAGIL
+109 PSVGMFETVAGVL

-160 VFCPATLFLVL
+160 AFCPATLFLLL
-171 FQFAVYLGIYES
+171 FQFAVYLGVYES

-190 NPFNIRTLINY
+190 NPLNIRTLINY

-223 HPRYVR
+223 HPRY
-229 TLFSQ
+229 LKSLISQ
-234 IRAQIDKK
+234 IRTQIDKK
-242 VTAVEFLIWAGALV
+242 VTRAEFVIWAIALA
-256 GLLTMLLIPMNENSS
+256 GLLSLLLLPMNENSS
-271 IFSTNYTL
+271 IFTTNYTL

-296 LMSIVWTPVL
+296 LISLIWIPIL
-306 LVSIHYFYRYIPLH
+306 LVSIHYFYRYIPVN

-349 RQRAVNIRSRRLAL
+349 RQRAVNKRSRRLAL
-363 LDPVVHMPNLRA
+363 LDPVLHMPNLRA

-385 SALGLLRI
+385 SALCLLRV
-393 PELEVLGRNYGVL
+393 PELEILGRNYGVL

-416 QWINGILQPNER
+416 QWINGTLQPNEQ
-428 VYHLTGYDLAVRLNS
+428 VYHLTGCDMAVRLNA

-449 IDALDEHIK
+449 IETLDEHIK
-458 QFRFL
+458 QFRFV

-474 VGYCYVRS
+474 VSYCYVRS

-488 LVLGELGVIA
+488 LVLGELGVVA
-498 DLSISTNHPENLQQR
+498 DLSLSSNHPENLQQR

-526 AMMSRLQRALDQSEF
+526 AVMSRLQRALDNNAF
-541 TLMVQPVRGLRG
+541 TLLVQPVRGLRG
-553 DRYHEVLLRM
+553 DSYHEVLLRM
-563 PDDNGN
+563 TDANGLL
-569 FIVPDRF
+569 ISPEQF
-576 LPVAQEFGLSS
+576 LPIAQEFGLSS

-592 VLERTLGFLAE
+592 VLEHTLRFLAA
-603 HRDRLPG
+603 HRERLPG

-621 VCRAQFPLEVS
+621 VCRVQFPLEVS
-632 RLLAKYSVEAWQL
+632 RLLAKYAIEPWQL
-645 IFEVTESTTY
+645 IFEVTECSTFC
-655 GNAELA
+655 NAEQGLH
-661 IHTLRQLQKMGVR
+661 ILRQLQKMGVR

-698 KIDGNFIRNIVSN
+698 KIDGDFIRNIVNN

-750 IDYVQGSL
+750 IDYVQGYMIGRPAPLESL
-758 IGKPVDLD
+758 L
-766 SLPESEASLADA
+766 EAEASTADA

>member
-1 MFAGVKPGHVRQVGC
+1 MNIFAF
-16 LSLFSLRSKKGF
+16 LKK
-28 NRASMKILQF
+28 NKH
-38 LTRQKDR
+38 R
-45 WWALPLIL
+45 WWVLPLIL
-53 PVVLLPVLSVVNTL
+53 PVVLLPVLSVANTF
-67 TQLGDGIVALY
+67 THLGDGIAALY

-86 TMMMFFGVEA
+86 SLMMFFGLEA
-96 LPGIVLSLFFRYY
+96 LPGIVLSLFIRYY
-109 ASVGLFETVAGIL
+109 PSVGMFETVAGVL

-160 VFCPATLFLVL
+160 AFCPATLFLLL
-171 FQFAVYLGIYES
+171 FQFAVYLGVYES

-190 NPFNIRTLINY
+190 NPLNIRTLINY

-223 HPRYVR
+223 HPRY
-229 TLFSQ
+229 LKSLISQ
-234 IRAQIDKK
+234 IRTQIDKK
-242 VTAVEFLIWAGALV
+242 VTRAEFLIWAIALA
-256 GLLTMLLIPMNENSS
+256 GLLSLLLLPMNENSS
-271 IFSTNYTL
+271 IFTTNYTL

-296 LMSIVWTPVL
+296 LISLIWIPIL
-306 LVSIHYFYRYIPLH
+306 LVSIHYFYRYIPVN

-349 RQRAVNIRSRRLAL
+349 RQRAVNKRSRRLAL
-363 LDPVVHMPNLRA
+363 LDPVLHMPNLRA

-385 SALGLLRI
+385 SALCLLRV
-393 PELEVLGRNYGVL
+393 PELEILGRNYGVL

-416 QWINGILQPNER
+416 QWVNGTLQPNEQ
-428 VYHLTGYDLAVRLNS
+428 VYHLTGCDIAVRLNA

-449 IDALDEHIK
+449 IETLDEHIK
-458 QFRFL
+458 QFRFV

-474 VGYCYVRS
+474 VSYCYVRS

-488 LVLGELGVIA
+488 LVLGELGVVA
-498 DLSISTNHPENLQQR
+498 DLSLSSNHPENLQQR

-526 AMMSRLQRALDQSEF
+526 AVMSRLQRALDNNAF
-541 TLMVQPVRGLRG
+541 TLLVQPVRGLRG

-563 PDDNGN
+563 TDANGLL
-569 FIVPDRF
+569 ISPEQF
-576 LPVAQEFGLSS
+576 LPIAQEFGLSS

-592 VLERTLGFLAE
+592 VLEHTLRFLAA
-603 HRDRLPG
+603 HRERLPG

-621 VCRAQFPLEVS
+621 VCRVQFPLEVS
-632 RLLAKYSVEAWQL
+632 RLLAKYAIEPWQL
-645 IFEVTESTTY
+645 IFEVTECSTFC
-655 GNAELA
+655 NAEQGLH
-661 IHTLRQLQKMGVR
+661 ILRQLQKMGVR

-698 KIDGNFIRNIVSN
+698 KIDGDFIRNIVNN

-750 IDYVQGSL
+750 IDYVQGYL
-758 IGKPVDLD
+758 IGRPAPLE
-766 SLPESEASLADA
+766 SLLEAEASTADA

>member
-1 MFAGVKPGHVRQVGC
+1 MPVIIF
-16 LSLFSLRSKKGF
+16 LLEKKGF
-28 NRASMKILQF
+28 NRASMNIFAF
-38 LTRQKDR
+38 LKKNQHR
-45 WWALPLIL
+45 WWVLPLIL
-53 PVVLLPVLSVVNTL
+53 PVVLLPVLSVANTF
-67 TQLGDGIVALY
+67 THLGDGIAALY

-86 TMMMFFGVEA
+86 SLMMFFGLEA
-96 LPGIVLSLFFRYY
+96 LPGIVLSLFIRYY
-109 ASVGLFETVAGIL
+109 PSVGMFETVAGVL

-160 VFCPATLFLVL
+160 AFCPATLFLLL
-171 FQFAVYLGIYES
+171 FQFAVYLGVYES

-190 NPFNIRTLINY
+190 NPLNIRTLINY

-223 HPRYVR
+223 HPRY
-229 TLFSQ
+229 LKSLISQ
-234 IRAQIDKK
+234 IRTQIDKK
-242 VTAVEFLIWAGALV
+242 VTRAEFLIWAIALA
-256 GLLTMLLIPMNENSS
+256 GLLSLLLLPMNENSS
-271 IFSTNYTL
+271 IFTTNYTL

-296 LMSIVWTPVL
+296 LISLIWIPIL
-306 LVSIHYFYRYIPLH
+306 LVSIHYFYRYIPVN

-349 RQRAVNIRSRRLAL
+349 RQRAVNKRSRRLAL
-363 LDPVVHMPNLRA
+363 LDPVLHMPNLRA

-385 SALGLLRI
+385 SALCLLRV
-393 PELEVLGRNYGVL
+393 PELEILGRNYGVL

-416 QWINGILQPNER
+416 QWINGTLQPNEQ
-428 VYHLTGYDLAVRLNS
+428 VYHLTGCDMAVRLNA

-449 IDALDEHIK
+449 IETLDEHIK
-458 QFRFL
+458 QFRFV

-474 VGYCYVRS
+474 VSYCYVRS

-488 LVLGELGVIA
+488 LVLGELGVVA
-498 DLSISTNHPENLQQR
+498 DLSLSSNHPENLQQR

-526 AMMSRLQRALDQSEF
+526 AVMSRLQRALDNNAF
-541 TLMVQPVRGLRG
+541 TLLVQPVRGLRG
-553 DRYHEVLLRM
+553 DRFHEVLLRM
-563 PDDNGN
+563 TDANGLL
-569 FIVPDRF
+569 ISPEQF
-576 LPVAQEFGLSS
+576 LPIAQEFGLSS

-592 VLERTLGFLAE
+592 VLEHTLRFLAA
-603 HRDRLPG
+603 HRERLPG

-621 VCRAQFPLEVS
+621 VCRVQFPLEVN
-632 RLLAKYSVEAWQL
+632 RLLAKYAIEPWQL
-645 IFEVTESTTY
+645 IFEVTECSTFC
-655 GNAELA
+655 NAEQGLH
-661 IHTLRQLQKMGVR
+661 ILRQLQKMGVR

-698 KIDGNFIRNIVSN
+698 KIDGDFIRNIVNN

-750 IDYVQGSL
+750 IDYVQGYL
-758 IGKPVDLD
+758 IGRPAPLE
-766 SLPESEASLADA
+766 SLLKAEASTADA

>member
-1 MFAGVKPGHVRQVGC
+1 M
-16 LSLFSLRSKKGF
+16 
-28 NRASMKILQF
+28 NILAF
-38 LTRQKDR
+38 LKNNENR

-53 PVVLLPVLSVVNTL
+53 PVVLLPVLSVANTL

-86 TMMMFFGVEA
+86 SLMMFFGLGA
-96 LPGIVLSLFFRYY
+96 LPGIALSLFIRYY
-109 ASVGLFETVAGIL
+109 PSVGMFETVAGML
-122 HFIVPIVL
+122 HFIIPLVL

-171 FQFAVYLGIYES
+171 FQFAVYLGVYES

-190 NPFNIRTLINY
+190 NPLNIRTLINY

-223 HPRYVR
+223 HPRYVKS
-229 TLFSQ
+229 LVSQ
-234 IRAQIDKK
+234 IRSQIDKK
-242 VTAVEFLIWAGALV
+242 VTVAEFLLWAVALG
-256 GLLTMLLIPMNENSS
+256 GLLSLLLLPMNENSS
-271 IFSTNYTL
+271 IFTTNYTL

-296 LMSIVWTPVL
+296 LVSLIWTPVL
-306 LVSIHYFYRYIPLH
+306 LVSIHYFYHYIPVN

-334 LVFSFVVIYMSMLAT
+334 LVFSFVVIYMSMMAT
-349 RQRAVNIRSRRLAL
+349 RQRAVNKRSRRLAL

-385 SALGLLRI
+385 SALCLLRI
-393 PELEVLGRNYGVL
+393 PELEILGRNYGVL
-406 LRIQYKQQLA
+406 LRILYKQQLA
-416 QWINGILQPNER
+416 QWVNGMLQPNEQ
-428 VYHLTGYDLAVRLNS
+428 VYHLTGYDLAVRLNA

-449 IDALDEHIK
+449 IEALDEHIK
-458 QFRFL
+458 QFRFV

-474 VGYCYVRS
+474 VSYCYVRS

-488 LVLGELGVIA
+488 LVLGELGVVA
-498 DLSISTNHPENLQQR
+498 DMSLSSNHPENLQQR

-526 AMMSRLQRALDQSEF
+526 AMMSRLQKALDNNEF
-541 TLMVQPVRGLRG
+541 TLLAQPVRGLRG

-563 PDDNGN
+563 SDVNGLLISPDQ
-569 FIVPDRF
+569 F

-592 VLERTLGFLAE
+592 VLEHTLRFLAA
-603 HRDRLPG
+603 HRERLPG

-621 VCRAQFPLEVS
+621 VCRVQFPLEVS
-632 RLLAKYSVEAWQL
+632 RLLAKYAIEPWQL
-645 IFEVTESTTY
+645 IFEVTECSTF
-655 GNAELA
+655 GSGEQALH
-661 IHTLRQLQKMGVR
+661 ILQQLQKMGVR

-698 KIDGNFIRNIVSN
+698 KIDGSFIRNIVNN

-740 EIRSAVHALG
+740 EIRSAVNALG
-750 IDYVQGSL
+750 IDYVQGYL
-758 IGKPVDLD
+758 IGRPAPLE
-766 SLPESEASLADA
+766 SLLEAEASSADA

>member
-1 MFAGVKPGHVRQVGC
+1 MNILAF
-16 LSLFSLRSKKGF
+16 LKK
-28 NRASMKILQF
+28 NEN
-38 LTRQKDR
+38 R

-53 PVVLLPVLSVVNTL
+53 PVVLLPVLSIANTF
-67 TQLGDGIVALY
+67 TQLGDCIAALY

-86 TMMMFFGVEA
+86 SLMMFFGLEA
-96 LPGIVLSLFFRYY
+96 LPGIVLSLFIRYY
-109 ASVGLFETVAGIL
+109 PSVGMFETVAGML
-122 HFIVPIVL
+122 HFVVPLVL

-148 DVRLMAQ
+148 DIRLMAQ

-171 FQFAVYLGIYES
+171 FQFAVYLGVYES
-183 RQSLAGL
+183 RLSLAGL
-190 NPFNIRTLINY
+190 NPLNIRTLINY
-201 QALLVSGLTG
+201 QTLLVSGLTG

-223 HPRYVR
+223 HPRYLKS
-229 TLFSQ
+229 LFSQ
-234 IRAQIDKK
+234 IRSQIDKK
-242 VTAVEFLIWAGALV
+242 VTVIEFLMWAIALG
-256 GLLTMLLIPMNENSS
+256 GLLTLLLLPMNENSS
-271 IFSTNYTL
+271 IFTTNYTL

-296 LMSIVWTPVL
+296 LISLIWTPIL
-306 LVSIHYFYRYIPLH
+306 LVSIHYFYRYIPVNP
-320 QGYDIQLAITSSSY
+320 GYDIQLAITSSRY
-334 LVFSFVVIYMSMLAT
+334 LVFSFVVVFMSMLAT
-349 RQRAVNIRSRRLAL
+349 RQRAVNKRSRRLAL

-385 SALGLLRI
+385 SALCLLRI
-393 PELEVLGRNYGVL
+393 PELEILGRNYGVL

-416 QWINGILQPNER
+416 QWVNGTLQPSEQ
-428 VYHLTGYDLAVRLNS
+428 VYHLTGCDMAVRLNA

-449 IDALDEHIK
+449 IETLDEHIK
-458 QFRFL
+458 QFRFV

-474 VGYCYVRS
+474 VSYCYVRS

-488 LVLGELGVIA
+488 LVLGELGVVA
-498 DLSISTNHPENLQQR
+498 DLSLASNHPENLQQR
-513 GAVHLQRSLKDKV
+513 GAVHLQRNLKDKV
-526 AMMSRLQRALDQSEF
+526 AMMSRLQKALDNDEF
-541 TLMVQPVRGLRG
+541 TLLVQPVRGLRG
-553 DRYHEVLLRM
+553 DCYHEVLLRM
-563 PDDNGN
+563 PDASGLL
-569 FIVPDRF
+569 ISPDRF

-592 VLERTLGFLAE
+592 VLEYTLRFLAA
-603 HRDRLPG
+603 HRERLPG

-621 VCRAQFPLEVS
+621 VCRVQFPLEVS
-632 RLLAKYSVEAWQL
+632 RLLAKYAIEPWQL
-645 IFEVTESTTY
+645 IFEVTECSTFC
-655 GNAELA
+655 NAEQALH
-661 IHTLRQLQKMGVR
+661 ILRQLQKMGVR

-698 KIDGNFIRNIVSN
+698 KIDGSFIRNIVNN

-750 IDYVQGSL
+750 IDYVQGYL
-758 IGKPVDLD
+758 IGRPAPLE
-766 SLPESEASLADA
+766 SLLEAEASCADA

>member
-1 MFAGVKPGHVRQVGC
+1 MSGWMPVFLYPLER
-16 LSLFSLRSKKGF
+16 KGF
-28 NRASMKILQF
+28 KRASMKILPI
-38 LTRQKDR
+38 LKKNKDR
-45 WWALPLIL
+45 WWALPFIL
-53 PVVLLPVLSVVNTL
+53 PIALLPVISVVNTFA
-67 TQLGDGIVALY
+67 QLGDGIVTLY
-78 YLPLSFLL
+78 YLPLFFLL
-86 TMMMFFGVEA
+86 SLMMFFGLEA
-96 LPGIVLSLFFRYY
+96 LPGIVLALFFRYY
-109 ASVGLFETVAGIL
+109 ASVGMFETVAGIF
-122 HFIVPIVL
+122 HFIIPLVL

-148 DVRLMAQ
+148 DIRLMAQ

-160 VFCPATLFLVL
+160 VFCPATLFLLL

-190 NPFNIRTLINY
+190 NPLNIRTLINY

-223 HPRYVR
+223 HPRYIHG
-229 TLFSQ
+229 LMSQ

-242 VTAVEFLIWAGALV
+242 VTAVELVIWAMALV
-256 GLLTMLLIPMNENSS
+256 GLLSLLLQPMNENSS

-296 LMSIVWTPVL
+296 LMSIIWTPVL
-306 LVSIHYFYRYIPLH
+306 LVSIHFFYHYIPLH
-320 QGYDIQLAITSSSY
+320 QAYDIQLAITSSSY

-349 RQRAVNIRSRRLAL
+349 RQRAVNTRSRRLAL

-375 LSRDLAKNPW
+375 LSRELAKNPW
-385 SALGLLRI
+385 SALCLLRI

-416 QWINGILQPNER
+416 HWINGTLQHNER
-428 VYHLTGYDLAVRLNS
+428 VYHLTGCDLAVRLNA

-449 IDALDEHIK
+449 IDTLDEHIK

-474 VGYCYVRS
+474 VSYCYVRS

-488 LVLGELGVIA
+488 LVLGELGVVA
-498 DLSISTNHPENLQQR
+498 DLSLSTNHPENLQQR

-526 AMMSRLQRALDQSEF
+526 AMMSRLQNALDKNAF

-553 DRYHEVLLRM
+553 DCYHEVLLRM
-563 PDDNGN
+563 PDENGEL
-569 FIVPDRF
+569 ISPDRF

-592 VLERTLGFLAE
+592 VLEHTLRFLAE

-615 NLAPST
+615 NLAPPT

-632 RLLAKYSVEAWQL
+632 RLLTQYAVEAWQL
-645 IFEVTESTTY
+645 IVEVTECSTF
-655 GNAELA
+655 GSAQQAEQ
-661 IHTLRQLQKMGVR
+661 TLRQLQKMGVR

-698 KIDGNFIRNIVSN
+698 KIDGSFIRNIVNN

-728 KMLVVAEYVETE
+728 NMLVVAEYVETE

-750 IDYVQGSL
+750 IDYVQGYL
-758 IGKPVDLD
+758 IGKPVALE
-766 SLPESEASLADA
+766 SLPEEEASQADA

>member
-1 MFAGVKPGHVRQVGC
+1 MNIFAF
-16 LSLFSLRSKKGF
+16 LKK
-28 NRASMKILQF
+28 NQH
-38 LTRQKDR
+38 R
-45 WWALPLIL
+45 WWVLPLIL
-53 PVVLLPVLSVVNTL
+53 PVVLLPVLSVANTF
-67 TQLGDGIVALY
+67 THLGDGIAALY

-86 TMMMFFGVEA
+86 SLMMFFGLEA
-96 LPGIVLSLFFRYY
+96 LPGIVLSLFIRYY
-109 ASVGLFETVAGIL
+109 PSVGMFETVAGVL

-160 VFCPATLFLVL
+160 AFCPATLFLLL
-171 FQFAVYLGIYES
+171 FQFAVYLGVYES

-190 NPFNIRTLINY
+190 NPLNIRTLINY

-223 HPRYVR
+223 HPRY
-229 TLFSQ
+229 LKSLISQ
-234 IRAQIDKK
+234 IRTQIDKK
-242 VTAVEFLIWAGALV
+242 VTRAEFLIWAIALA
-256 GLLTMLLIPMNENSS
+256 GLLSLLLLPMNENSS
-271 IFSTNYTL
+271 IFTTNYTL

-296 LMSIVWTPVL
+296 LISLIWIPIL
-306 LVSIHYFYRYIPLH
+306 LVSIHYFYRYIPVN

-349 RQRAVNIRSRRLAL
+349 RQRAVNKRSRRLAL
-363 LDPVVHMPNLRA
+363 LDPVLHMPNLRA

-385 SALGLLRI
+385 SALCLLRV
-393 PELEVLGRNYGVL
+393 PELEILGRNYGVL

-416 QWINGILQPNER
+416 QWINGTLQPNEQ
-428 VYHLTGYDLAVRLNS
+428 VYHLTGCDMAVRLNA

-449 IDALDEHIK
+449 IETLDEHIK
-458 QFRFL
+458 QFRFV

-474 VGYCYVRS
+474 VSYCYVRS

-488 LVLGELGVIA
+488 LVLGELGVVA
-498 DLSISTNHPENLQQR
+498 DLSLSSNRPENLQQR

-526 AMMSRLQRALDQSEF
+526 AVMSRLQRALDNNAF
-541 TLMVQPVRGLRG
+541 TLLVQPVRGLRG
-553 DRYHEVLLRM
+553 DRYHVVLLRM
-563 PDDNGN
+563 TDANGLL
-569 FIVPDRF
+569 ISPEQF
-576 LPVAQEFGLSS
+576 LPIAQEFGLSS

-592 VLERTLGFLAE
+592 VLEHTLRFLAA
-603 HRDRLPG
+603 HRERLPG

-621 VCRAQFPLEVS
+621 VCRVQFPLEVS
-632 RLLAKYSVEAWQL
+632 RLLAKYAIEPWQL
-645 IFEVTESTTY
+645 IFEVTECSTFC
-655 GNAELA
+655 NAEQGLH
-661 IHTLRQLQKMGVR
+661 ILRQLQKMGVR

-698 KIDGNFIRNIVSN
+698 KIDGDFIRNIVNN

-750 IDYVQGSL
+750 IDYVQGYL
-758 IGKPVDLD
+758 IGRPAPLE
-766 SLPESEASLADA
+766 SLLEAEASTADA

>member
-1 MFAGVKPGHVRQVGC
+1 MPVIIF
-16 LSLFSLRSKKGF
+16 LLEKKGF
-28 NRASMKILQF
+28 NRASMNIFAF
-38 LTRQKDR
+38 LKKNKHR
-45 WWALPLIL
+45 WWVLPLIL
-53 PVVLLPVLSVVNTL
+53 PVVLLPVLSVANTF
-67 TQLGDGIVALY
+67 THLGDGIAALY

-86 TMMMFFGVEA
+86 SLMMFFGLEA
-96 LPGIVLSLFFRYY
+96 LPGIVLSLFIRYY
-109 ASVGLFETVAGIL
+109 PSVGMFETVAGVL

-160 VFCPATLFLVL
+160 AFCPATLFLLL
-171 FQFAVYLGIYES
+171 FQFAVYLGVYES

-190 NPFNIRTLINY
+190 NPLNIRTLINY

-223 HPRYVR
+223 HPRY
-229 TLFSQ
+229 LKSLISQ
-234 IRAQIDKK
+234 IRTQIDKK
-242 VTAVEFLIWAGALV
+242 VTRAEFLIWAIALA
-256 GLLTMLLIPMNENSS
+256 GLLSLLLLPMNENSS
-271 IFSTNYTL
+271 IFTTNYTL

-296 LMSIVWTPVL
+296 LISLIWIPIL
-306 LVSIHYFYRYIPLH
+306 LVSIHYFYRYIPVN

-349 RQRAVNIRSRRLAL
+349 RQRAVNKRSRRLAL
-363 LDPVVHMPNLRA
+363 LDPVLHMPNLRA

-385 SALGLLRI
+385 SALCLLRV
-393 PELEVLGRNYGVL
+393 PELEILGRNYGVL

-416 QWINGILQPNER
+416 QWINGTLQPNEQ
-428 VYHLTGYDLAVRLNS
+428 VYHLTGCDMAVRLNA

-449 IDALDEHIK
+449 IETLDEHIK
-458 QFRFL
+458 QFRFV

-474 VGYCYVRS
+474 VSYCYVRS

-488 LVLGELGVIA
+488 LVLGELGVVA
-498 DLSISTNHPENLQQR
+498 DLSLSSNHPENLQQR

-526 AMMSRLQRALDQSEF
+526 AVMSRLQRALDNNAF
-541 TLMVQPVRGLRG
+541 TLLVQPVRGLRG
-553 DRYHEVLLRM
+553 DRFHEVLLRM
-563 PDDNGN
+563 TDANGLL
-569 FIVPDRF
+569 ISPEQF
-576 LPVAQEFGLSS
+576 LPIAQEFGLSS

-592 VLERTLGFLAE
+592 VLEHTLRFLAA
-603 HRDRLPG
+603 HRERLPG

-621 VCRAQFPLEVS
+621 VCRVQFPLEVS
-632 RLLAKYSVEAWQL
+632 RLLAKYAIEPWQL
-645 IFEVTESTTY
+645 IFEVTECSTFC
-655 GNAELA
+655 NAEQGLH
-661 IHTLRQLQKMGVR
+661 ILRQLQKMGVR

-698 KIDGNFIRNIVSN
+698 KIDGDFIRNIVNN

-750 IDYVQGSL
+750 IDYVQGYL
-758 IGKPVDLD
+758 IGRPAPLE
-766 SLPESEASLADA
+766 SLLEAEASTADA

>member
-1 MFAGVKPGHVRQVGC
+1 MPVIIF
-16 LSLFSLRSKKGF
+16 LLEKKGF
-28 NRASMKILQF
+28 NRASMNIFAF
-38 LTRQKDR
+38 LKKNQHR
-45 WWALPLIL
+45 WWVLPLIL
-53 PVVLLPVLSVVNTL
+53 PVVLLPVLSVANTF
-67 TQLGDGIVALY
+67 THLGDGIAALY

-86 TMMMFFGVEA
+86 SLMMFFGLEA
-96 LPGIVLSLFFRYY
+96 LPGIVLSLFIRYY
-109 ASVGLFETVAGIL
+109 PSVGMFETVAGVL

-160 VFCPATLFLVL
+160 AFCPATLFLLL
-171 FQFAVYLGIYES
+171 FQFAVYLGVYES

-190 NPFNIRTLINY
+190 NPLNIRTLINY

-223 HPRYVR
+223 HPRY
-229 TLFSQ
+229 LKSLISQ
-234 IRAQIDKK
+234 IRTQIDKK
-242 VTAVEFLIWAGALV
+242 VTRAEFLIWAIALA
-256 GLLTMLLIPMNENSS
+256 GLLSLLLLPMNENSS
-271 IFSTNYTL
+271 IFTTNYTL

-296 LMSIVWTPVL
+296 LISLIWIPIL
-306 LVSIHYFYRYIPLH
+306 LVSIHYFYRYIPVN

-349 RQRAVNIRSRRLAL
+349 RQRAVNKRSRRLAL
-363 LDPVVHMPNLRA
+363 LDPVLHMPNLRA

-385 SALGLLRI
+385 SALCLLRV
-393 PELEVLGRNYGVL
+393 PELEILGRNYGVL

-416 QWINGILQPNER
+416 QWINGTLQPNEQ
-428 VYHLTGYDLAVRLNS
+428 VYHLTGCDMAVRLNA

-449 IDALDEHIK
+449 IETLDEHIK
-458 QFRFL
+458 QFRFV

-474 VGYCYVRS
+474 VSYCYVRS

-488 LVLGELGVIA
+488 LVLGELGVVA
-498 DLSISTNHPENLQQR
+498 DLSLSSNHPENLQQR

-526 AMMSRLQRALDQSEF
+526 AVMSRLQRALDNNAF
-541 TLMVQPVRGLRG
+541 TLLVQPVRGLRG
-553 DRYHEVLLRM
+553 DRFHEVLLRM
-563 PDDNGN
+563 TDANGLL
-569 FIVPDRF
+569 ISPEQF
-576 LPVAQEFGLSS
+576 LPIAQEFGLSS

-592 VLERTLGFLAE
+592 VLEHTLRFLAA
-603 HRDRLPG
+603 HRERLPG

-621 VCRAQFPLEVS
+621 VCRVQFPLEVS
-632 RLLAKYSVEAWQL
+632 RLLAQYAIEPWQL
-645 IFEVTESTTY
+645 IFEVTECSTFC
-655 GNAELA
+655 NAEQGLH
-661 IHTLRQLQKMGVR
+661 ILRQLQKMGVR

-698 KIDGNFIRNIVSN
+698 KIDGDFIRNIVNN

-750 IDYVQGSL
+750 IDYVQGYL
-758 IGKPVDLD
+758 IGRPAPLE
-766 SLPESEASLADA
+766 SLLEAEASTTDA

>member
-1 MFAGVKPGHVRQVGC
+1 MPVIIF
-16 LSLFSLRSKKGF
+16 LLEKKGF
-28 NRASMKILQF
+28 NRASMNIFAF
-38 LTRQKDR
+38 LKKNQHR
-45 WWALPLIL
+45 WWVLPLIL
-53 PVVLLPVLSVVNTL
+53 PVVLLPVLSVANTF
-67 TQLGDGIVALY
+67 THLGDGIATLY

-86 TMMMFFGVEA
+86 SLMMFFGLEA
-96 LPGIVLSLFFRYY
+96 LPGIVLSLFIRYY
-109 ASVGLFETVAGIL
+109 PSVGMFETVAGVL

-160 VFCPATLFLVL
+160 AFCPATLFLLL
-171 FQFAVYLGIYES
+171 FQFAVYLGVYES

-190 NPFNIRTLINY
+190 NPLNIRTLINY

-223 HPRYVR
+223 HPRY
-229 TLFSQ
+229 LKSLISQ
-234 IRAQIDKK
+234 IRTQIDKK
-242 VTAVEFLIWAGALV
+242 VTRAEFLIWAIALA
-256 GLLTMLLIPMNENSS
+256 GLLSLLLLPMNENSS
-271 IFSTNYTL
+271 IFTTNYTL

-296 LMSIVWTPVL
+296 LISLIWIPIL
-306 LVSIHYFYRYIPLH
+306 LVSIHYFYRYIPVN

-349 RQRAVNIRSRRLAL
+349 RQRAVNKRSRRLAL
-363 LDPVVHMPNLRA
+363 LDPVLHMPNLRA

-385 SALGLLRI
+385 SALCLLRV
-393 PELEVLGRNYGVL
+393 PELEILGRNYGVL

-416 QWINGILQPNER
+416 QWVNGTLQPNEQ
-428 VYHLTGYDLAVRLNS
+428 VYHLTGCDMAVRLNA

-449 IDALDEHIK
+449 IETLDEHIK
-458 QFRFL
+458 QFRFV

-474 VGYCYVRS
+474 VSYCYVRS

-488 LVLGELGVIA
+488 LVLGELGVVA
-498 DLSISTNHPENLQQR
+498 DLSLSSNHPENLQQR

-526 AMMSRLQRALDQSEF
+526 AVMSRLQRALDNNAF
-541 TLMVQPVRGLRG
+541 TLLVQPVRGLRG
-553 DRYHEVLLRM
+553 DSYHEVLLRM
-563 PDDNGN
+563 TDANGLL
-569 FIVPDRF
+569 ISPEQF
-576 LPVAQEFGLSS
+576 LPIAQEFGLSS

-592 VLERTLGFLAE
+592 VLEHTLRFLAA
-603 HRDRLPG
+603 HRERLPG

-621 VCRAQFPLEVS
+621 VCRVQFPLEVS
-632 RLLAKYSVEAWQL
+632 RLLAKYAIEPWQL
-645 IFEVTESTTY
+645 IFEVTECSTFC
-655 GNAELA
+655 NAEQGLH
-661 IHTLRQLQKMGVR
+661 ILRQLQKMGVR

-698 KIDGNFIRNIVSN
+698 KIDGDFIRNIVNN

-750 IDYVQGSL
+750 IDYVQGYL
-758 IGKPVDLD
+758 IGRPAPLE
-766 SLPESEASLADA
+766 SLLEAEASTADA

>member
-1 MFAGVKPGHVRQVGC
+1 
-16 LSLFSLRSKKGF
+16 
-28 NRASMKILQF
+28 MKILQF

-67 TQLGDGIVALY
+67 TRLGDGIVALY

>member
-1 MFAGVKPGHVRQVGC
+1 MNIFA
-16 LSLFSLRSKKGF
+16 
-28 NRASMKILQF
+28 F
-38 LTRQKDR
+38 LKNNKNR

-53 PVVLLPVLSVVNTL
+53 PVGLLPVLSVANTF
-67 TQLGDGIVALY
+67 TQLGDGIAALY

-86 TMMMFFGVEA
+86 SLMMFFGLEA
-96 LPGIVLSLFFRYY
+96 LPGIVLALFIRYY
-109 ASVGLFETVAGIL
+109 PSVGLFETVAGVF
-122 HFIVPIVL
+122 HFIVPLVL

-155 RIFWQ
+155 RMFWQ
-160 VFCPATLFLVL
+160 AFCPATLFLVL

-211 VPLSYLLIRLIR
+211 VPLCYLLIRLIR
-223 HPRYVR
+223 HPRY
-229 TLFSQ
+229 LNSLISQ
-234 IRAQIDKK
+234 IRSQIDAK
-242 VTAVEFLIWAGALV
+242 VTPAEFLIWAVALG
-256 GLLTMLLIPMNENSS
+256 GLISLLLLPMNENSS
-271 IFSTNYTL
+271 IFTTNYTL

-296 LMSIVWTPVL
+296 LISLIWTPIL
-306 LVSIHYFYRYIPLH
+306 LVSIHYFYRYIPMN

-349 RQRAVNIRSRRLAL
+349 RQRAVNKRARRLAL
-363 LDPVVHMPNLRA
+363 LDPVMHMPNLRA

-385 SALGLLRI
+385 SALCLVRI
-393 PELEVLGRNYGVL
+393 PELEILGRNYGVL
-406 LRIQYKQQLA
+406 LRIQYKQRLA
-416 QWINGILQPNER
+416 QWINARLQSNEK
-428 VYHLTGYDLAVRLNS
+428 VYHLTGCDLAIRLNA

-449 IDALDEHIK
+449 IETLDEHIK

-463 WDGMP
+463 WDGIP

-474 VGYCYVRS
+474 VSYCYVRS

-488 LVLGELGVIA
+488 LVLGELGVVA
-498 DLSISTNHPENLQQR
+498 DLSLSSNHPENLQQR
-513 GAVHLQRSLKDKV
+513 GAVHLQRT
-526 AMMSRLQRALDQSEF
+526 LDNNEF
-541 TLMVQPVRGLRG
+541 TLLVQPVRGLRG
-553 DRYHEVLLRM
+553 DSYHEVLLRM
-563 PDDNGN
+563 TDANGLL
-569 FIVPDRF
+569 ISPEQF

-592 VLERTLGFLAE
+592 VLDHTLRFLAA
-603 HRDRLPG
+603 HREKLPG

-621 VCRAQFPLEVS
+621 VCRVQFPLEVS
-632 RLLAKYSVEAWQL
+632 RLLTHYAIEPWQL
-645 IFEVTESTTY
+645 IFEVTECSTFC
-655 GNAELA
+655 NAEQALH
-661 IHTLRQLQKMGVR
+661 ILRQLQKMGVR

-698 KIDGNFIRNIVSN
+698 KIDGSFIRNIVNN
-711 SLDYQIV
+711 SMD
-718 ASICHLARMK
+718 
-728 KMLVVAEYVETE
+728 
-740 EIRSAVHALG
+740 
-750 IDYVQGSL
+750 
-758 IGKPVDLD
+758 
-766 SLPESEASLADA
+766 

>member
-1 MFAGVKPGHVRQVGC
+1 MNIIA
-16 LSLFSLRSKKGF
+16 
-28 NRASMKILQF
+28 F
-38 LTRQKDR
+38 LKNNEDR

-53 PVVLLPVLSVVNTL
+53 PVVLLPVLSVANTF
-67 TQLGDGIVALY
+67 TKLGEGIVALY

-86 TMMMFFGVEA
+86 SLMMFFGLEA
-96 LPGIVLSLFFRYY
+96 LPGIALSLFIRYY
-109 ASVGLFETVAGIL
+109 PSVGLFETVAGML

-139 PRRNMTAYG
+139 PGRNMTAYG
-148 DVRLMAQ
+148 DTRLMAQ

-171 FQFAVYLGIYES
+171 FQFAVYLGVYES

-190 NPFNIRTLINY
+190 SPLNIRTLINY
-201 QALLVSGLTG
+201 QTLLVSGLTG

-223 HPRYVR
+223 HPRYIKN
-229 TLFSQ
+229 LISQ
-234 IRAQIDKK
+234 IRMQIEKK
-242 VTAVEFLIWAGALV
+242 VTVAEFLIWAFALG
-256 GLLTMLLIPMNENSS
+256 GLLLLLLLPMNENSS

-285 MLWGAMRFGYK
+285 MLWAAMRFGYK
-296 LMSIVWTPVL
+296 LVSLIWTPVL

-349 RQRAVNIRSRRLAL
+349 HQRTVNQRSRRLAL
-363 LDPVVHMPNLRA
+363 LDPVVHMPNLRS
-375 LSRDLAKNPW
+375 LLNDLAKNPW
-385 SALGLLRI
+385 SALCLLRI
-393 PELEVLGRNYGVL
+393 PELEILGRNYGVL
-406 LRIQYKQQLA
+406 LRILYKQQLA
-416 QWINGILQPNER
+416 QWINDKLQSNEK
-428 VYHLTGYDLAVRLNS
+428 VYHLTGCDLAIRLNA

-449 IDALDEHIK
+449 IETLDEHIK
-458 QFRFL
+458 QFRFV

-474 VGYCYVRS
+474 VSYCYVRS
-482 PVNHLY
+482 PVNHLH
-488 LVLGELGVIA
+488 LVLGELGMVA
-498 DLSISTNHPENLQQR
+498 DLSLSSNHPENLQQR

-526 AMMSRLQRALDQSEF
+526 AMMSRLQRALENNAF
-541 TLMVQPVRGLRG
+541 MLLVQPVCGQRG

-563 PDDNGN
+563 QDANGGLISPDQ
-569 FIVPDRF
+569 F

-592 VLERTLGFLAE
+592 VLDHTLRFLAT
-603 HRDRLPG
+603 HRERLPG

-621 VCRAQFPLEVS
+621 VCRVQFPLEVS
-632 RLLAKYSVEAWQL
+632 RLLTKYAIEPWQL
-645 IFEVTESTTY
+645 IFEVTECSTF
-655 GNAELA
+655 GSAEQAQQILG
-661 IHTLRQLQKMGVR
+661 QLQKMGVR

-698 KIDGNFIRNIVSN
+698 KIDGSFVQNIVNN

-750 IDYVQGSL
+750 IDYVQGYL
-758 IGKPVDLD
+758 IGRPVALE
-766 SLPESEASLADA
+766 SLLEAEASCADA

>member
-1 MFAGVKPGHVRQVGC
+1 MNIFAF
-16 LSLFSLRSKKGF
+16 LKK
-28 NRASMKILQF
+28 NKH
-38 LTRQKDR
+38 R
-45 WWALPLIL
+45 WWVLPLIL
-53 PVVLLPVLSVVNTL
+53 PVVLLPVLSVTNTF
-67 TQLGDGIVALY
+67 THLGDGIAALY

-86 TMMMFFGVEA
+86 SLMMFFGLEA
-96 LPGIVLSLFFRYY
+96 LPGIVLSLFIRYY
-109 ASVGLFETVAGIL
+109 PSVGMFETVAGVL

-160 VFCPATLFLVL
+160 AFCPATLFLLL
-171 FQFAVYLGIYES
+171 FQFAVYLGVYES

-190 NPFNIRTLINY
+190 NPLNIRTLINY

-223 HPRYVR
+223 HPRY
-229 TLFSQ
+229 LKSLISQ
-234 IRAQIDKK
+234 IRTQIDKK
-242 VTAVEFLIWAGALV
+242 VTRAEFLIWAIALA
-256 GLLTMLLIPMNENSS
+256 GLLSLLLLPMNENSS
-271 IFSTNYTL
+271 IFTTNYTL

-296 LMSIVWTPVL
+296 LISLIWIPIL
-306 LVSIHYFYRYIPLH
+306 LVSIHYFYRYIPVN

-349 RQRAVNIRSRRLAL
+349 RQRAVNKRSRRLAL
-363 LDPVVHMPNLRA
+363 LDPVLHMPNLRA

-385 SALGLLRI
+385 SALCLLRV
-393 PELEVLGRNYGVL
+393 PELEILGRNYGVL

-416 QWINGILQPNER
+416 QWVNGTLQPNEQ
-428 VYHLTGYDLAVRLNS
+428 VYHLTGCDMAVRLNA

-449 IDALDEHIK
+449 IETLDEHIK
-458 QFRFL
+458 QFRFV

-474 VGYCYVRS
+474 VSYCYVRS

-488 LVLGELGVIA
+488 LVLGELGVVA
-498 DLSISTNHPENLQQR
+498 DLSLSSNHPENLQQR

-526 AMMSRLQRALDQSEF
+526 AVMSRLQRALDNNAF
-541 TLMVQPVRGLRG
+541 TLLVQPVRGLRG

-563 PDDNGN
+563 TDANGLL
-569 FIVPDRF
+569 ISPEQF
-576 LPVAQEFGLSS
+576 LPIAQEFGLSS

-592 VLERTLGFLAE
+592 VLEHTLRFLAA
-603 HRDRLPG
+603 HRERLPG

-621 VCRAQFPLEVS
+621 VCRVQFPLEVS
-632 RLLAKYSVEAWQL
+632 RLLAKYAIEPWQL
-645 IFEVTESTTY
+645 IFEVTECSTFC
-655 GNAELA
+655 NAEQGLH
-661 IHTLRQLQKMGVR
+661 ILRQLQKMGVR

-698 KIDGNFIRNIVSN
+698 KIDGDFIRNIVNN

-750 IDYVQGSL
+750 IDYVQGYL
-758 IGKPVDLD
+758 IGRPAPLE
-766 SLPESEASLADA
+766 SLLEAEASTADA

>member
-1 MFAGVKPGHVRQVGC
+1 MPVIIF
-16 LSLFSLRSKKGF
+16 LLEKKGF
-28 NRASMKILQF
+28 NRASMNIFAF
-38 LTRQKDR
+38 LKKNQHR
-45 WWALPLIL
+45 WWVLPLIL
-53 PVVLLPVLSVVNTL
+53 PVVLLPVLSVANTF
-67 TQLGDGIVALY
+67 THLGDGIAALY

-86 TMMMFFGVEA
+86 SLMMFFGLEA
-96 LPGIVLSLFFRYY
+96 LPGIVLSLFIRYY
-109 ASVGLFETVAGIL
+109 PSVGMFETVAGVL

-160 VFCPATLFLVL
+160 AFCPATLFLLL
-171 FQFAVYLGIYES
+171 FQFAVYLGVYES

-190 NPFNIRTLINY
+190 NPLNIRTLINY

-223 HPRYVR
+223 HPRY
-229 TLFSQ
+229 LKSLISQ
-234 IRAQIDKK
+234 IRTQIDKK
-242 VTAVEFLIWAGALV
+242 VTRAEFLIWAIALA
-256 GLLTMLLIPMNENSS
+256 GLLSLLLLPMNENSS
-271 IFSTNYTL
+271 IFTTNYTL

-296 LMSIVWTPVL
+296 LISLIWIPIL
-306 LVSIHYFYRYIPLH
+306 LVSIHYFYRYIPVN

-349 RQRAVNIRSRRLAL
+349 RQRAVNKRSRRLAL
-363 LDPVVHMPNLRA
+363 LDPVLHMPNLRA

-385 SALGLLRI
+385 SALCLLRV
-393 PELEVLGRNYGVL
+393 PELEILGRNYGVL

-416 QWINGILQPNER
+416 QWVNGTLQPNEQ
-428 VYHLTGYDLAVRLNS
+428 VYHLTGCDMAVRLNA

-449 IDALDEHIK
+449 IETLDEHIK
-458 QFRFL
+458 QFRFV

-474 VGYCYVRS
+474 VSYCYVRS

-488 LVLGELGVIA
+488 LVLGELGVVA
-498 DLSISTNHPENLQQR
+498 DLSLSSNHPENLQQR

-526 AMMSRLQRALDQSEF
+526 AVMSRLQRALDNNAF
-541 TLMVQPVRGLRG
+541 TLLVQPVRGLRG
-553 DRYHEVLLRM
+553 DSYHEVLLRM
-563 PDDNGN
+563 TDANGLL
-569 FIVPDRF
+569 ISPEQF
-576 LPVAQEFGLSS
+576 LPIAQEFGLSS

-592 VLERTLGFLAE
+592 VLEHTLRFLAA
-603 HRDRLPG
+603 HRERLPG

-621 VCRAQFPLEVS
+621 VCRVQFPLEVS
-632 RLLAKYSVEAWQL
+632 RLLAKYAIEPWQL
-645 IFEVTESTTY
+645 IFEVTECSTFC
-655 GNAELA
+655 NAEQGLH
-661 IHTLRQLQKMGVR
+661 ILRQLQKMGVR

-698 KIDGNFIRNIVSN
+698 KIDGDFIRNIVNN

-750 IDYVQGSL
+750 IDYVQGYL
-758 IGKPVDLD
+758 IGRPAPLE
-766 SLPESEASLADA
+766 SLLEAEASTTDA

>member
-1 MFAGVKPGHVRQVGC
+1 MPVIIF
-16 LSLFSLRSKKGF
+16 LLEKKGF
-28 NRASMKILQF
+28 NRASMNISAF
-38 LTRQKDR
+38 LKKNQHR
-45 WWALPLIL
+45 WWVLPLIL
-53 PVVLLPVLSVVNTL
+53 PVVLLPVLSVANTF
-67 TQLGDGIVALY
+67 THLGDGIAALY

-86 TMMMFFGVEA
+86 SLMMFFGLEA
-96 LPGIVLSLFFRYY
+96 LPGIVLSLFIRYY
-109 ASVGLFETVAGIL
+109 PSVGMFETVAGVL

-160 VFCPATLFLVL
+160 AFCPATLFLLL
-171 FQFAVYLGIYES
+171 FQFAVYLGVYES

-190 NPFNIRTLINY
+190 NPLNIRTLINY

-223 HPRYVR
+223 HPRY
-229 TLFSQ
+229 LKSLISQ
-234 IRAQIDKK
+234 IRTQIDKK
-242 VTAVEFLIWAGALV
+242 VTRAEFLIWAIALA
-256 GLLTMLLIPMNENSS
+256 GLLSLLLLPMNENSS
-271 IFSTNYTL
+271 IFTTNYTL

-296 LMSIVWTPVL
+296 LISLIWIPIL
-306 LVSIHYFYRYIPLH
+306 LVSIHYFYRYIPVN

-349 RQRAVNIRSRRLAL
+349 RQRAVNKRSRRLAL
-363 LDPVVHMPNLRA
+363 LDPVLHMPNLRA

-385 SALGLLRI
+385 SALCLLRV
-393 PELEVLGRNYGVL
+393 PELEILGRNYGVL

-416 QWINGILQPNER
+416 QWVNGTLQPNEQ
-428 VYHLTGYDLAVRLNS
+428 VYHLTGCDMAVRLNA

-449 IDALDEHIK
+449 IETLDEHIK
-458 QFRFL
+458 QFRFV

-474 VGYCYVRS
+474 VSYCYVRS

-488 LVLGELGVIA
+488 LVLGELGVVA
-498 DLSISTNHPENLQQR
+498 DLSLSSNHPENLQQR

-526 AMMSRLQRALDQSEF
+526 AVMSRLQRALDNNAF
-541 TLMVQPVRGLRG
+541 TLLVQPVRGLRG

-563 PDDNGN
+563 TDANGLL
-569 FIVPDRF
+569 ISPEQF
-576 LPVAQEFGLSS
+576 LPIAQEFGLSS

-592 VLERTLGFLAE
+592 VLEHTLRFLAA
-603 HRDRLPG
+603 HRERLPG

-621 VCRAQFPLEVS
+621 VCRVQFPLEVS
-632 RLLAKYSVEAWQL
+632 RLLAKYAIEPWQL
-645 IFEVTESTTY
+645 IFEVTECSTFC
-655 GNAELA
+655 NAEQGLH
-661 IHTLRQLQKMGVR
+661 ILRQLQKMGVR

-698 KIDGNFIRNIVSN
+698 KIDGDFIRNIVNN

-750 IDYVQGSL
+750 IDYVQGYL
-758 IGKPVDLD
+758 IGRPAPLE
-766 SLPESEASLADA
+766 SLLEAEASTADA

>member
-1 MFAGVKPGHVRQVGC
+1 
-16 LSLFSLRSKKGF
+16 
-28 NRASMKILQF
+28 MKILQF

-766 SLPESEASLADA
+766 SLPESKASLADA